1 MPVVEIEDLV
11 KTYEGRAVVDGLSLT
26 VEPGEVLG
34 VLGRNGAGKTT
45 TVECVVGVRRP
56 DGGRVRVLGVDP
68 RAERAR
74 VQQVVGVQLQA
85 THVHMS
91 LTVAELVR
99 MYRSFYHEGL
109 DPDGLVDRL
118 GLGSVRD
125 TRSQDLSGGE
135 LQRLSIALALVGRP
149 RLAVLDELTTGLD
162 PAARRGIWGLVE
174 EMRDDGITIVL
185 VSHVMEEVERLCD
198 RVAVLDAGR
207 LAALDTP
214 AGLVRQVPGADG
226 VSVRLHA
233 PLDPSL
239 LRALP
244 GVERVAVEGD
254 RTVVSGRGD
263 LAAQVAGALQRHA
276 VPASDLRT
284 STATLDDAFLHLTGC
299 ELGEPEPARAG
310 RSGR

>member
-244 GVERVAVEGD
+244 GVEHVALEGD

-284 STATLDDAFLHLTGC
+284 STATLDDAFLHLTGH
-299 ELGEPEPARAG
+299 ELGEPEPGRAG